1 MAAKNMSDYKSLTRK
16 LHPTPKR
23 VQELIPVFKI
33 GEDGVFQ
40 LEDLPDGAAK
50 LYDKAYLFEDANFY
64 TLDDYEKKET
74 LKQYCRMLNS
84 MGASFKIVI
93 MNNNRD
99 LEKMRRDLFL
109 RCADTRYANLV
120 SSINAQVEQ
129 SVSENGS
136 IEQVRLFVITCRRED
151 EEQARDYF
159 RSIEANLI
167 SDF

>member
-1 MAAKNMSDYKSLTRK
+1 M
-16 LHPTPKR
+16 
-23 VQELIPVFKI
+23 QELIPVFKI

-40 LEDLPDGAAK
+40 LEDLPDGVAK
-50 LYDKAYLFEDANFY
+50 LFDKAYLFEDANFY

-109 RCADTRYANLV
+109 RCSDTRYADLV
-120 SSINAQVEQ
+120 ASINTQVEK

-151 EEQARDYF
+151 EELQLRKAQLEQKSGDVTD
-159 RSIEANLI
+159 IEDLRALAEMINEP
-167 SDF
+167 DADD